1 MTTRLVWIVLAGS
14 VLLAQQ
20 TQSPAEA
27 GIQKAQAQIAKHPNH
42 YPYYNDLAMAY
53 ARRARETSDVA
64 LYGKAEETLQ
74 KSFAIA
80 PDNFEGLRVQT
91 WLLLGRH
98 EFAKGLESAT
108 RLNRRTPD
116 DITVYGY
123 LADANS
129 ELGNYADA
137 VAAAQWMLNIR
148 PGNVP
153 GLTRAA
159 YQRELHGDADG
170 AIELMQMAYD
180 STPYDQNEDRAWLLT
195 QLAHL
200 HLLNGDLA
208 KSEMYASGALAIFP
222 DYHYALGAL
231 AQVRVAQ
238 KRYQDAAVLLRKRV
252 EEAPHAENW
261 YAAARVFELA
271 GLHAEGERAFAE
283 FERRALAE
291 SGWADNANHEL
302 IGYYTDVAHKPTEAL
317 KLARQEL
324 ARRHDVFT
332 LDCYAWALAANGDYS
347 GADAE
352 IHKALAVG
360 VKDPTILYHAGAIA
374 LHCQRPEEAARYL
387 KEAASRFS
395 PDAARLLASRE
406 PVAVAAAH

>member
-1 MTTRLVWIVLAGS
+1 MTTRLVWIVLTGS
-14 VLLAQQ
+14 VLLAGQAP
-20 TQSPAEA
+20 SPAEI
-27 GIQKAQAQIAKHPNH
+27 GIQKAQVRIAKHPDH

-64 LYGKAEETLQ
+64 WYGKAEETLQ
-74 KSFAIA
+74 KSFTIA
-80 PDNFEGLRVQT
+80 PDNFEGLKVET

-98 EFAKGLESAT
+98 EFAKALESAT
-108 RLNRRTPD
+108 KLNRRTPD

-180 STPYDQNEDRAWLLT
+180 ATPYNQNEDRAWLLT

-200 HLLNGDLA
+200 HLLNGDLS

-222 DYHYALGAL
+222 DYHYALGTL
-231 AQVRVAQ
+231 AQVRLAQ
-238 KRYQDAAVLLRKRV
+238 KRYQDAADLLRKRI
-252 EEAPHAENW
+252 EQAPHAENW
-261 YAAARVFELA
+261 YAAAKAFELA
-271 GLHAEGERAFAE
+271 GLDAEAKRAFAE
-283 FERRALAE
+283 FERRALVE
-291 SGWADNANHEL
+291 SSWADNANHEL
-302 IGYYTDVAHKPTEAL
+302 IAYYTDVAGKPAEAL

-332 LDCYAWALAANGDYS
+332 LDGYAWALAASGDYA
-347 GADAE
+347 GADAA

-360 VKDPTILYHAGAIA
+360 VKDPTILSHAAAIA
-374 LHCQRPEEAARYL
+374 LHAKLVAMAAAR
-387 KEAASRFS
+387 
-395 PDAARLLASRE
+395 
-406 PVAVAAAH
+406 